1 METTADGPAV
11 LRKEI
16 YNTLKDGGINMKTID
31 GLECFSKT
39 TWYVVFNT
47 RQARLAAK
55 GKKIKL
61 YNKEFVLE
69 IMEVE

>member
-1 METTADGPAV
+1 MARPRSLLLKLEGLPAEATADGPAV

-16 YNTLKDGGINMKTID
+16 YNAMKDGGIDMKTVD

-47 RQARLAAK
+47 R
-55 GKKIKL
+55 
-61 YNKEFVLE
+61 
-69 IMEVE
+69 